1 LILKE
6 FFETKNREQR
16 KINDLERLESRRWV
30 NGTDCCCMTP
40 LNAVQVRILVLL
52 GFPSTLYQGIAGQ
65 SGELAV

>member
-1 LILKE
+1 
-6 FFETKNREQR
+6 
-16 KINDLERLESRRWV
+16 
-30 NGTDCCCMTP
+30 MTP